1 MNYFEDF
8 QLNEIYQLKE
18 YRVSEE
24 EILEFANKYDPQSY
38 HIDPVAAAKSPFGSL
53 IASGWHTAAI
63 FMRMQCDSFLNQS
76 HCLGSPGVDHLR
88 WIAPVRPG
96 DCLHGENK
104 IIQLR
109 QSKSKP
115 DRGIVQSAV
124 SIYNHNNALVMSL
137 ETTAF
142 FLKQPI
148 KAAP

>member
-1 MNYFEDF
+1 MNYFDDFKLGEIF
-8 QLNEIYQLKE
+8 QLNEYK
-18 YRVSEE
+18 VSEA
-24 EILEFANKYDPQSY
+24 EIVEFASKYDPQSY
-38 HIDPVAAAKSPFGSL
+38 HIDPVAAAQSPFGSL

-63 FMRMQCDSFLNQS
+63 FMRMQCDSFLSQS
-76 HCLGSPGVDHLR
+76 HCVGSPGVDQLR
-88 WIAPVRPG
+88 WITPVRPG
-96 DCLHGENK
+96 DRLHGENE

-124 SIYNHNNALVMSL
+124 SIYNQDNELVMYL

-148 KAAP
+148 KQAR

>member
-1 MNYFEDF
+1 MNYFDDFKLGEIF
-8 QLNEIYQLKE
+8 QLNEHK
-18 YRVSEE
+18 VSEA
-24 EILEFANKYDPQSY
+24 EIVEFASKYDPQSY
-38 HIDPVAAAKSPFGSL
+38 HIDPVAAAQSPFGSL

-63 FMRMQCDSFLNQS
+63 FMRMKCDSFLSQS
-76 HCLGSPGVDHLR
+76 HCVGSPGVDQLR
-88 WIAPVRPG
+88 WITPVRPG
-96 DCLHGENK
+96 DRLHGENE

-124 SIYNHNNALVMSL
+124 SIYNQDNELVMSL

-148 KAAP
+148 KQAR